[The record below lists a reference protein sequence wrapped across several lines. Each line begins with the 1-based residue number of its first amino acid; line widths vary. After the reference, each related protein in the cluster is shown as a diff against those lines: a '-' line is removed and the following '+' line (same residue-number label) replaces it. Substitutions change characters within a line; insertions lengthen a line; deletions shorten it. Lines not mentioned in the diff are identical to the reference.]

1 MQEPAAKNSRP
12 NNLLK
17 QVLAGA
23 FAIFLL
29 WYAFKG
35 TNLAELWQYSKN
47 VKPFAVVLIFVSG
60 IFGTFLRSYRWTILL
75 RPLSDKKI
83 SQYNSFYAVIIGY
96 AVNVAIPRG
105 GEVVRLLSICKSENL
120 PWTGVL
126 STMLIDRMLDIAL
139 LVSFLGATLMIL
151 PPDLLASMPWLKPG
165 GLLLLAGV
173 VVGLIVLPNVGAI
186 LKKLLSLNLAK
197 SRLPEKLRERF
208 YELAEQFDTGTQ
220 ALKSPVQY
228 PYIAFLSVAIWGTYW
243 LNFYQMVYGFGLE
256 SKIDPL
262 QCLIIFTI
270 GSAGVL
276 VPTPG
281 SVGTFHLLVKE
292 ATVMTAHIPPDQ
304 ALAFATVLHFLTFV
318 AISCIPAA
326 LLFFYERF
334 FAKKEKAN

>member
-1 MQEPAAKNSRP
+1 MQEPAEKISKP

-29 WYAFKG
+29 WFAFRG
-35 TNLAELWQYSKN
+35 TNLTEIWHYSQN
-47 VKPFAVVLIFVSG
+47 VKPLWVMLIFVSG
-60 IFGTFLRSYRWTILL
+60 ILGTFLRSYRWTILL

-83 SQYNSFYAVIIGY
+83 SQYNSFYAVIMGY

-105 GEVVRLLSICKSENL
+105 GEVVRLLSICKSEKL
-120 PWTGVL
+120 PWAGVL

-139 LVSFLGATLMIL
+139 LASLLGATLMIL
-151 PPDLLASMPWLKPG
+151 PPDILVSMPWLKPG
-165 GLLLLAGV
+165 GLALVAGV
-173 VVGLIVLPNVGAI
+173 VVGLLVLPQVGAI
-186 LKKLLSLNLAK
+186 LKKLLSLKLAK
-197 SRLPEKLRERF
+197 DKLPEKLRERF
-208 YELAEQFDTGTQ
+208 SELAEQFDSGTQ

-228 PYIAFLSVAIWGTYW
+228 PYIAFLSVTIWLTYW
-243 LNFYQMVYGFGLE
+243 LNFYQMIYAFGLE
-256 SKIDPL
+256 DKINPM

-270 GSAGVL
+270 GSVGVL

-292 ATVMTAHIPPDQ
+292 AAVMTAHIPPDQ
-304 ALAFATVLHFLTFV
+304 ALAFATLLHFLTFV

-334 FAKKEKAN
+334 TAKKEITK